1 MKINWSYIKAFAL
14 FAVVIFLYSFSVKRN
29 TRRNLEKVSVEFTN
43 GENLYITDAAVN
55 KLLIVNKS
63 TTKSVAKDSLDLN
76 MLEKRLD
83 DNPMIAK
90 ADVFL
95 TVNGEL
101 GAIITQRQPI
111 ARVLSEKSFYIDSDG
126 KAMPLSPNHSAR
138 VPLVIGVT
146 KEQVEEVFPLLRE
159 IEQDTFLKENVVS
172 VERDEKRKYILGL
185 RNLDFKVTF
194 GKIEHVNRK
203 IENFKAF
210 YKKMRKDKKFD
221 AYQAVNLEFTN
232 QVVGIKK

>member
-1 MKINWSYIKAFAL
+1 MKINWNYIKAFAL
-14 FAVVIFLYSFSVKRN
+14 FAVLIFLYSFSAKRN
-29 TRRNLEKVSVEFTN
+29 THRNLEKVSVRFTN

-63 TTKSVAKDSLDLN
+63 TAESVAKDSLDLN
-76 MLEKRLD
+76 RLEKRLN
-83 DNPMIAK
+83 DNPMIAN
-90 ADVFL
+90 ANVFL

-111 ARVLSEKSFYIDSDG
+111 ARVFSGKSFYIDSDG
-126 KAMPLSPNHSAR
+126 KTMPLSANYSAR
-138 VPLVIGVT
+138 VPLVMGVT
-146 KEQVEEVFPLLRE
+146 KEQVEEVFPLLRK
-159 IEQDTFLKENVVS
+159 IEKDSFLKKNVVS
-172 VERDEKRKYILGL
+172 IDRAENGKYTLGL
-185 RNLDFKVTF
+185 RNLDFKVVF
-194 GKIEHVNRK
+194 GKIERVNRK

-210 YKKMRKDKKFD
+210 YKKMLKDKKFE